1 MGQNFTGWVK
11 LRVAGR
17 KGTVLTLEHGANIY
31 DDNTLDAR
39 SNLGDHTIA
48 RQTDT
53 YILKG
58 EGTEE
63 WEPKFSLHGFRYVQV
78 RGVRGYFGKPI
89 DNLEL
94 EGRFAHSAVEN
105 TGSFSCSNQLINQIH
120 HNNEWAFMSSCQSIP
135 QDAADRAERVGW
147 NGDPSFVAED
157 YVYNLDMSS
166 FWTKWLNDFQD
177 SQKGNGDVPAI
188 CPIPCGKDCHD
199 LYQYPIPD
207 WKSSYLVLAWT
218 VYQYYGDEQILEQHY
233 ESLKKT
239 VDFLSTSARDNI
251 ISGGI
256 GDQMEPQD
264 DGFSVFTALHTPI
277 PLTSTAIYYW
287 QVSIISQMADILG
300 KAEDA
305 RRWSLLA
312 GQIKSAFNLKFLN
325 QTTNQYGSGSQTSNA
340 LPLYLRMVPEANVQG
355 VLANLI
361 HDIVQ
366 THQGHLSTGVIGTNA
381 LQQALPE
388 YGAADVMFQ
397 IATQTSYPGWGYQ
410 ISKGAT
416 TTCETFECAPWISQ
430 NMKMLGMVE
439 KFFYKDLAGI
449 RPIRP
454 GFKRLAIRPHVVGDL
469 GFVTASLDTVMGLV
483 SVDWRRADRSLEM
496 KVTVPTNSQA
506 EISIPTLAL
515 NSAKIT
521 ESGNTVWK
529 NRAYSPG
536 VEGINGGRED
546 DGYVTFDVGSGTYSF
561 RLSEI

>member
-1 MGQNFTGWVK
+1 
-11 LRVAGR
+11 
-17 KGTVLTLEHGANIY
+17 
-31 DDNTLDAR
+31 
-39 SNLGDHTIA
+39 
-48 RQTDT
+48 
-53 YILKG
+53 
-58 EGTEE
+58 
-63 WEPKFSLHGFRYVQV
+63 
-78 RGVRGYFGKPI
+78 
-89 DNLEL
+89 
-94 EGRFAHSAVEN
+94 VEN
-105 TGSFSCSNQLINQIH
+105 TGSFNCSNQLINQIH

-449 RPIRP
+449 RPVRP
-454 GFKRLAIRPHVVGDL
+454 GFKRVAIRPHVAGDL

-483 SVDWRRADRSLEM
+483 SVDWRRADRSFEM
-496 KVTVPTNSQA
+496 KVTVPANSQA
-506 EISIPTLAL
+506 EISVPTLTL
-515 NSAKIT
+515 NNAKIT
-521 ESGNTVWK
+521 EGGNTIWK
-529 NRAYSPG
+529 TGTYLPG
-536 VEGINGGRED
+536 VEGISGGRED
-546 DGYVTFDVGSGTYSF
+546 EGYVTFDVGSGTYSF
-561 RLSEI
+561 RLSEA